1 MTLQP
6 QASVQLT
13 YADRPEI
20 PETFADLLR
29 HAISE
34 GVNVKLEF
42 VVNRFEPA
50 VAAAPIVGRSVT
62 ACRLVMPLSGLM
74 DMMAKLGS
82 LVASLQAQGVIA
94 QLPPKASVN

>member
-13 YADRPEI
+13 YVDRPEI

-29 HAISE
+29 HATSE

-50 VAAAPIVGRSVT
+50 APGAPITGRSVT
-62 ACRLVMPLSGLM
+62 ACRVIIPLPGLV

-82 LVASLQAQGVIA
+82 LVANLEAQGVITH
-94 QLPPKASVN
+94 LPPKASVN

>member
-29 HAISE
+29 HAMSE

-50 VAAAPIVGRSVT
+50 VAAYADRHRTPAGERRMHG
-62 ACRLVMPLSGLM
+62 ARN
-74 DMMAKLGS
+74 AE
-82 LVASLQAQGVIA
+82 
-94 QLPPKASVN
+94 